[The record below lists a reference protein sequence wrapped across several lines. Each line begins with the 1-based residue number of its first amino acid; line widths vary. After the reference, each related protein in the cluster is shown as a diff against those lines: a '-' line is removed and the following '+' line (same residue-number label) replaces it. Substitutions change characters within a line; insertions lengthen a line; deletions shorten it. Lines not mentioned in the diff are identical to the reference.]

1 MEAGRQLFA
10 GEWDFAR
17 AAGSLDA
24 LPKPTGIEIAFGGRS
39 NVGKSSLVNA
49 LTGRRALTRT
59 SHTPGRTQELI
70 FFSGPSSLTMVDMPG
85 YGYAAAPKHKAAAW
99 GAIVHAYLKRRAN
112 LARVYLLV
120 DARHGLKPIDEEL
133 LGLLDKAAVNY
144 QLVLTKADA
153 VKPAALTELMQNTRA
168 ALATHPAAH
177 PEVLATSARSGAGV
191 PELRASIARLVHER
205 RAV

>member
-1 MEAGRQLFA
+1 
-10 GEWDFAR
+10 
-17 AAGSLDA
+17 
-24 LPKPTGIEIAFGGRS
+24 
-39 NVGKSSLVNA
+39 VGKSSLVNA
-49 LTGRRALTRT
+49 LTGRCALART

-99 GAIVHAYLKRRAN
+99 GAIVHAYLKGRAN

-120 DARHGLKPIDEEL
+120 DARHGIKPIDEEL

-153 VKPAALTELMQNTRA
+153 VKPAVLTELMQDTRA